1 MERII
6 CLVIGYAFG
15 LFQTGYFLGKLNG
28 IDIRKKGSGNVG
40 TTNVIRN
47 LGWKT
52 GLITF
57 AGDALKAIAAVLIV
71 RFVFL
76 HSPMRM
82 LLCTYAGFGAIL
94 GHDFPFY
101 MHFKGGKGVATMA
114 GTMIALLDIRIII
127 IGILCFF
134 IPALLTKYVSLG
146 ALCLA
151 TSFLVSTILFG
162 FFGQLGLSFW
172 LQAEMDLIVAVIAVL
187 CFWQH
192 RGNIQRLIAGNERK
206 LHMHGNQE

>member
-76 HSPMRM
+76 HSTMRM

-127 IGILCFF
+127 IGIL
-134 IPALLTKYVSLG
+134 
-146 ALCLA
+146 
-151 TSFLVSTILFG
+151 
-162 FFGQLGLSFW
+162 
-172 LQAEMDLIVAVIAVL
+172 
-187 CFWQH
+187 
-192 RGNIQRLIAGNERK
+192 
-206 LHMHGNQE
+206 